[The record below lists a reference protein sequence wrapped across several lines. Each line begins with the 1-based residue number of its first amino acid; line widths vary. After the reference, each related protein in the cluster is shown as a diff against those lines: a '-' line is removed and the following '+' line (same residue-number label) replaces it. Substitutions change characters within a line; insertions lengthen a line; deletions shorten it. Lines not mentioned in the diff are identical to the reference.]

1 MAMCQHASKQSV
13 KTLMPT
19 GRNADDRKWQNV
31 AAVMHGRHTANHQ
44 LAVWYGCQ
52 SKPIPTSAETT
63 VNVKVVRFIARC
75 AV

>member
-44 LAVWYGCQ
+44 LAV
-52 SKPIPTSAETT
+52 
-63 VNVKVVRFIARC
+63 
-75 AV
+75 